1 MEHSI
6 ISKSSLSTYHE
17 ILHLQSK
24 VVNHYGLDLS
34 FLEVLI
40 NRIIH
45 HILFYI
51 LILALSMLLIVP
63 MLLYTEVTNLSL
75 LLSIF
80 HLMITSIGL
89 LLYPLMD
96 I

>member
-6 ISKSSLSTYHE
+6 ISKSSLSTYHK
-17 ILHLQSK
+17 ILHLQSQ

-34 FLEVLI
+34 FLEFLI

-51 LILALSMLLIVP
+51 LILALNMLLIVS
-63 MLLYTEVTNLSL
+63 MLLYTEVTKLSL

-80 HLMITSIGL
+80 YLIVTSIGL
-89 LLYPLMD
+89 LLYLLLD